1 MKKKNKRKDSELGP
15 VYNVQPGYT
24 TGLYDNAY
32 GRSDRYHVGY
42 TAYFFFFLS
51 FNRRIASYKVDKV
64 EWVDSADGSVVWMI
78 IGVVSIRGL
87 SYGP

>member
-1 MKKKNKRKDSELGP
+1 MYNRAILPGCMTTRMADLTDTTLG
-15 VYNVQPGYT
+15 T
-24 TGLYDNAY
+24 RLI
-32 GRSDRYHVGY
+32 
-42 TAYFFFFLS
+42 FFFFLS